1 MDSAQRVDEKNGAIC
16 LVIIFTPG
24 VMVIKMSKMAHFLYF
39 LQMTAKNQLQFG
51 HNIWVHLKDLIQ
63 RFQKCYGLLD
73 SELPLARCQPLKIED
88 FGVFC

>member
-16 LVIIFTPG
+16 LVIIFTPR

-51 HNIWVHLKDLIQ
+51 HNI
-63 RFQKCYGLLD
+63 
-73 SELPLARCQPLKIED
+73 
-88 FGVFC
+88 

>member
-73 SELPLARCQPLKIED
+73 SELSLARCQSLKIED